1 MKKIIRLFVLIL
13 VFINLI
19 NLQFFQNTK
28 KIFNSSNINNQ
39 NYNIEKII
47 QQNEKY
53 QQNENY
59 TLISTF
65 HDIADG
71 YIGNCYNN
79 EE

>member
-39 NYNIEKII
+39 NYNIEEII

-65 HDIADG
+65 HDIEMDT
-71 YIGNCYNN
+71 
-79 EE
+79 